1 MTPELLLRWLFAL
14 VVHSFLALRR
24 LLHYTYSTLE
34 SVSGSRESEVQSSSI
49 GRGTEIN
56 LDGLETE
63 RSGDQADRID
73 DASSDLVF
81 VAAVEPIPETSIS
94 RSSKASEYV
103 TAVRLVDGRE
113 TSGPQRRFG
122 RAPVTFTGQG
132 RLIRCANRPRNP
144 RRPWLPRFPKL
155 RRRIS
160 PRVCNLPPQDPG
172 QRPSSRTFPNQTF
185 LIDTVYPRLE
195 TTDQRQVDIDNVL
208 RSVRSLRLWDPPRR
222 QAISSA
228 IQSAPLRPVPN
239 NVPLFVEINGICT
252 KKRHAEDTEVDL
264 VAALHCTQDES
275 PSSCITISRSPITSD
290 SKVGYQNRKKEHMVD
305 LRTLSRGVTGM
316 MTNVISC
323 LSDLGDRFRRCLYN
337 PPSAVFETR
346 SYAPIRLSTELHVA
360 SKRRRIALADS
371 DFEWLDRDGLNVLIS
386 RYHQLRDCFQRSCDV
401 VRNCPSRSQVNKI
414 LWPLLSVLAND
425 DGDFRKLES
434 GQDGYDLSSLYL
446 LFCQD
451 MFGFLDGVYEISTF
465 IKVKDQYPIVP
476 RDFQYTLTKKMQ
488 ETVNRTNN
496 LTSAPALVPVLRD
509 LLDEGNQLDDYTL
522 PVDIIGAVVLDMAAM
537 AHNIIFPSFVK
548 YNYFHRKLREQFLP
562 SHLRAWT
569 FNEVPGTYPQ
579 ENSRASEPSNATKD
593 TRVGEPDVSL
603 TISSST
609 PPPHIKRLE
618 RTKTAYLR
626 AQLLADEV
634 AQLTSAGFKA
644 KFHGRDDTYEFIKE
658 SYITDF
664 VAKQPLQGHEIRA
677 VKSILKDRKVPKRL
691 TMQLAPKSVRFT
703 ESTFSPRQRGHLGLD
718 VPRKL
723 TAEEEIIR
731 SEAQK
736 ELDARE
742 PGSPDIKSV
751 AADFKY
757 MFPRGRFGIPLPN
770 SKTIG
775 ITSSAT
781 IEKILALP
789 SLRSLVISDDTKAG
803 IEVKKERAA
812 RKAAEEANR
821 LAEQQI
827 CKEREERLAR
837 TGGLRIPDQ
846 PLVAPL
852 SSDWLSRAHATL
864 RANASTTLATTAE
877 GVELRR
883 HDFTKVVSPMEWL
896 NDEIVNG
903 SFNWLDQ
910 FINMAAGIK
919 DTKKSTRKCLAMS
932 SFFFKR
938 LQEQGVTRTQRTLR
952 RYGVDKGN
960 LLDVDTILLPICEH
974 SHWTLLVIRPS
985 KRTVAHIDSMSA
997 TGSQKYINVGLAW
1010 LKDLMDDQFV
1020 DSEWKVMLHE
1030 APMQTNGYDCGVHTI
1045 TNGMCVALGLNPIDS
1060 YVAEDMP
1067 RQRLRIASMLLNGG
1081 FKGEF
1086 DLRRY

>member
-14 VVHSFLALRR
+14 VVHSFLALRL

-34 SVSGSRESEVQSSSI
+34 SVSGSRESEGQNSSI
-49 GRGTEIN
+49 GRGTGIN
-56 LDGLETE
+56 SKGLETE

-81 VAAVEPIPETSIS
+81 VAAVESIPETSIS
-94 RSSKASEYV
+94 RSSKASEDV
-103 TAVRLVDGRE
+103 TAARLVDGRE

-122 RAPVTFTGQG
+122 RAPVTFTGQS

-155 RRRIS
+155 RRRIN
-160 PRVCNLPPQDPG
+160 PRVCDLPSQDPS

-195 TTDQRQVDIDNVL
+195 TTDQRQADIDNVL

-252 KKRHAEDTEVDL
+252 KKRHAEDTEIDL

-275 PSSCITISRSPITSD
+275 PPSCITTYRSPITSD
-290 SKVGYQNRKKEHMVD
+290 SEVGYQNRKKEHMVD

-323 LSDLGDRFRRCLYN
+323 LSDLGDRFRRYLYN
-337 PPSAVFETR
+337 QPSAVFETK

-371 DFEWLDRDGLNVLIS
+371 NFEWLDRDGLNVLIS

-425 DGDFRKLES
+425 DDDFRKLES

-465 IKVKDQYPIVP
+465 IKVKDQYPTVP

-488 ETVNRTNN
+488 ETVNRTKN
-496 LTSAPALVPVLRD
+496 LTSAPVLVPVLRD

-522 PVDIIGAVVLDMAAM
+522 PVDIIGAVALDMAAM
-537 AHNIIFPSFVK
+537 AHDIIFPSFVK
-548 YNYFHRKLREQFLP
+548 YNHFHRKLVEQFLP
-562 SHLRAWT
+562 SHLRIWP
-569 FNEVPGTYPQ
+569 FDEVPGTYPQ
-579 ENSRASEPSNATKD
+579 GNPRASEPSYATKE
-593 TRVGEPDVSL
+593 TRIGEHDVSR
-603 TISSST
+603 TISPST

-626 AQLLADEV
+626 AQLLANEV

-644 KFHGRDDTYEFIKE
+644 KFHGRDDTYESIKE

-736 ELDARE
+736 ELDTRA
-742 PGSPDIKSV
+742 PASPEFKSV
-751 AADFKY
+751 TADFKY
-757 MFPRGRFGIPLPN
+757 MFPRGRFGTPLPKR
-770 SKTIG
+770 KTIG

-827 CKEREERLAR
+827 RKEREERLVR

-852 SSDWLSRAHATL
+852 SSDWLSRAYATL
-864 RANASTTLATTAE
+864 RANASTILATTAE

-883 HDFTKVVSPMEWL
+883 HDFAKVVPPMEWL

-952 RYGVDKGN
+952 RYGVDKEN

-1010 LKDLMDDQFV
+1010 LKDLMNDQFV

-1030 APMQTNGYDCGVHTI
+1030 APMQTNGYDCGMHTI
-1045 TNGMCVALGLNPIDS
+1045 TNGMCIALGLNPIDS

-1081 FKGEF
+1081 FKGDF